1 MFGLS
6 VSCPWALGRRVV
18 PLLVAGVVACAP
30 AADPPSPEPVAA
42 LPADPAPPRVDTVRV
57 VVPDS
62 ALQQRVRDLELQLLA
77 RDAQI
82 ERLEASLEDAR
93 REVVRSLARLQTT
106 ASRAEAASALAEA
119 DIAVQAL
126 GNRNGQAPELGQA
139 RRLLEMSAG
148 EFSKQNYGGA
158 LYLATQ
164 VKGLATAASG
174 RLGGGSANGPQPGE
188 ALFAVPV
195 PLQAMTRANVREGPG
210 TDRPILFTVN
220 RGTRLTGHA
229 YTADWVRVSDAGG
242 RTGWI
247 YANLVGRRD
256 GEG

>member
-1 MFGLS
+1 MSRPSGPFLR
-6 VSCPWALGRRVV
+6 ALVRRAVA
-18 PLLVAGVVACAP
+18 LLVAGVVACAR
-30 AADPPSPEPVAA
+30 AADPPAPEPLAAPPVAA
-42 LPADPAPPRVDTVRV
+42 SPRVDTVTV
-57 VVPDS
+57 TVPDS
-62 ALQQRVRDLELQLLA
+62 GLQQRVRDLELQVIA

-126 GNRNGQAPELGQA
+126 ANRNGQAPELAQA

-164 VKGLATAASG
+164 VKGLATTGSG
-174 RLGGGSANGPQPGE
+174 RFGGGSGSGPQPGE
-188 ALFAVPV
+188 APFPVPV
-195 PLQAMTRANVREGPG
+195 PLRAITRANVREGPG
-210 TDRPILFTVN
+210 TDRRILFTVD
-220 RGTRLTGHA
+220 RGTVLTGHS
-229 YTADWVRVSDAGG
+229 YIADWVRVSDASG
-242 RTGWI
+242 RSGWI

-256 GEG
+256 GAG

>member
-1 MFGLS
+1 MA
-6 VSCPWALGRRVV
+6 W
-18 PLLVAGVVACAP
+18 LLVLGGLACART
-30 AADPPSPEPVAA
+30 ADPPPPEPVAPPRTPVA
-42 LPADPAPPRVDTVRV
+42 PRVDTVTV
-57 VVPDS
+57 TVPDPE
-62 ALQQRVRDLELQLLA
+62 LEQRIRDLELQVLA

-126 GNRNGQAPELGQA
+126 GNRDGQAPELGQA

-148 EFSKQNYGGA
+148 EFGKQNYGGA

-164 VKGLATAASG
+164 VKALATAGSSRLAGAS
-174 RLGGGSANGPQPGE
+174 ATGPQPGE
-188 ALFAVPV
+188 TPFAVPV

-210 TDRPILFTVN
+210 TDRRILFTVD
-220 RGTRLTGHA
+220 RGTTLTGHS
-229 YTADWVRVSDAGG
+229 YTQDWVRVSDAAG
-242 RTGWI
+242 RTGWV
-247 YANLVGRRD
+247 YAPLVGRPAGNGR
-256 GEG
+256 